1 MKIFTIA
8 AACLFAAVAYTAP
21 APVEDRQFR
30 AQITFIGGPAEF
42 VRSVPTDGSVFQT
55 GT

>member
-30 AQITFIGGPAEF
+30 AQITFIAGPVEL
-42 VRSVPTDGSVFQT
+42 VQSVPTDGSAFT
-55 GT
+55 IGT